1 MYILQNG
8 TISYSVLIGFSLVVV
23 PAFDV
28 KPHDQVVGLR
38 RTVTM
43 HCSVTGI
50 PQPTIIWS
58 RTSNKPSGEKV
69 TIPALQYWCQQK
81 SYQKWNISRI
91 SECLSF
97 LGIHIFP
104 IFCLWN
110 DIRYVFVW
118 PGFLYRYDLSL
129 GLHSQPFL
137 GQRTLN
143 LFFWWMQ

>member
-8 TISYSVLIGFSLVVV
+8 TISYFVLIGFSLVVV

-69 TIPALQYWCQQK
+69 TTSALQYCNNSPIRNETFPEFLSACHSWE
-81 SYQKWNISRI
+81 YIYFLFFVFLFNGMISDMYLFGWGFYI
-91 SECLSF
+91 VMILSR
-97 LGIHIFP
+97 
-104 IFCLWN
+104 C
-110 DIRYVFVW
+110 
-118 PGFLYRYDLSL
+118 
-129 GLHSQPFL
+129 LHSQPFL
-137 GQRTLN
+137 GQRTWN
-143 LFFWWMQ
+143 LFFW